1 MNYFVFRYEKEHV
14 KPSKRSGRITARLF
28 GWINGAGVGELTD
41 VGEGRFNAEKY
52 VEILDEVFIPSVRA
66 MLFPDRMPF
75 SLVQDNS
82 PIHSARIV
90 KLWFQEHPEI
100 SLLPHP
106 PRSPD
111 LNPIEH
117 IWATMTKMCTEN
129 VTHRTR
135 SSVLRSATMAWE
147 ELRKPDGQELA
158 HSLVTSMPYR
168 LNAVLAA
175 GGGYTHY

>member
-1 MNYFVFRYEKEHV
+1 MNYFVYRYEKEHV
-14 KPSKRSGRITARLF
+14 KATKRSGRITVGMF
-28 GWINGAGVGELTD
+28 GWISGPGVGELTD
-41 VGEGRFNAEKY
+41 VGEGRFTAEKY
-52 VEILDEVFIPSVRA
+52 VEILEEVLLPSVRA
-66 MLFPDRMPF
+66 VLFPDRMPF

-90 KLWFQEHPEI
+90 KLWFQDHPEI
-100 SLLPHP
+100 SVLPHP

-117 IWATMTKMCTEN
+117 IWATMTKMCSEN

-135 SSVLRSATMAWE
+135 SSVIRSAHAAWE
-147 ELRKPDGQELA
+147 ELRQPHGQELA
-158 HSLVTSMPYR
+158 HSLVTSMPNR

-175 GGGYTHY
+175 GGGYTKY